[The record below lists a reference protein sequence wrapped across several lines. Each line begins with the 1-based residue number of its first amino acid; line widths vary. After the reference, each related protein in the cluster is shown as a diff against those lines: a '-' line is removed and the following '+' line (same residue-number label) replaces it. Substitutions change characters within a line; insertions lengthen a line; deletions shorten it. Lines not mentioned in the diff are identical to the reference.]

1 MTPSEGIAPKGAR
14 DWPWSPQ
21 WTRRTAL
28 PQMHERTAT
37 THTGHGT
44 DRRNS
49 VKSTAA
55 AIRWWQSD
63 TRNDAGTRVRNKR
76 QREHTKRTSYT
87 AARSG
92 RRRRAG
98 ARRRAYRRRCTH
110 WRRHHL
116 DLLDRLT
123 GSAVIV
129 WWGMQFASPRFAAK
143 FTLLLRGSVDNP
155 PLSPPLAVVPR
166 LSPARERHQSD
177 DDSGSAGSPRGLRGL
192 SPAASWRGRA
202 APP

>member
-1 MTPSEGIAPKGAR
+1 MTPSEGIAPSGAR
-14 DWPWSPQ
+14 DWPWGPQ

-28 PQMHERTAT
+28 PQMHEHGK
-37 THTGHGT
+37 HTNTGPDDETQLRG
-44 DRRNS
+44 RRRLS
-49 VKSTAA
+49 E
-55 AIRWWQSD
+55 RWQSD
-63 TRNDAGTRVRNKR
+63 TRNDAGTRVRNTQ